1 MTELKRQIAES
12 IRAVRRVLRG
22 RSLWSCLLAFSLALT
37 ILGVS
42 EKCKLVY
49 ISDSGMLTTCY
60 TMRDTASDILKQN
73 NVSVGADDIVRF
85 DGFYDKIGVIEV
97 DRAFPVTLT
106 ADGKTIEAMAV
117 AKTVGD
123 FIKENNI
130 SLGEFDMIEPPVSEV
145 MLDDTDIVVS
155 RIDVETTVVT
165 EEVPYDTQYKYNSL
179 LRNGRSRT
187 LIAGTTGEKVL
198 TYVDRIVDGELQE
211 RELVNTV
218 VTKQSSDELVLIG
231 SDDPVSS
238 LDFGVELDENGIPK
252 SYKKVLK
259 DQICTG
265 YSSKLIGVKG
275 ASGMYL
281 HAGSVA
287 VRAKDIP
294 YGTKMYIT
302 SDTGFVYGF
311 AIAADTGVALM
322 NNVIDV
328 DLFYETYRE
337 SALNGRKICDVY
349 ILN

>member
-1 MTELKRQIAES
+1 
-12 IRAVRRVLRG
+12 
-22 RSLWSCLLAFSLALT
+22 
-37 ILGVS
+37 
-42 EKCKLVY
+42 
-49 ISDSGMLTTCY
+49 MLTTAY

-73 NVSVGADDIVRF
+73 NVDIGDHDVVRF
-85 DGFYDKIGVIEV
+85 DGFYDKIGVVEV
-97 DRAFPVTLT
+97 DRAFPVSLT

-123 FIKENNI
+123 FIKENGVTV
-130 SLGEFDMIEPPVSEV
+130 GEFDMVTPPASEI
-145 MLDDTDIVVS
+145 MTDDTDIVIN
-155 RIDVETTVVT
+155 RIDMETTVIT
-165 EEVPYDTQYKYNSL
+165 EEIPYNTQYKYNSL
-179 LRNGRSRT
+179 LRNGRART
-187 LIAGTTGEKVL
+187 LIAGVTGEKVL

-218 VTKQSSDELVLIG
+218 VTQDASDELVLIG
-231 SDDPVSS
+231 SDDPVSP
-238 LDFGVELDENGIPK
+238 LDFGIELDEKGRPVK
-252 SYKKVLK
+252 YKKVLK
-259 DQICTG
+259 NQMCTG

-281 HAGSVA
+281 HAGYVA

-337 SALNGRKICDVY
+337 SAINGRKICDVY
-349 ILN
+349 ILE